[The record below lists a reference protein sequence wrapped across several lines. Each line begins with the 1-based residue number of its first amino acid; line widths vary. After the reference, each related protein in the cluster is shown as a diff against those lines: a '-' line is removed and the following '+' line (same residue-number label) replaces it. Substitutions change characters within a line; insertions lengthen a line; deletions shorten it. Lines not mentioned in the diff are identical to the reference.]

1 MTIRMKCKS
10 QNSVK
15 SKSIKNQYLPK
26 VVVQEGLI
34 HHQMV
39 NQVTWVWQ
47 DNSIQGFYGNSA
59 GSFLAI
65 IYGQQWQ
72 QPWCR
77 AGQIKWTHSK
87 G

>member
-1 MTIRMKCKS
+1 MTISIKCKS
-10 QNSVK
+10 QNSFK

-26 VVVQEGLI
+26 VVVPEGLI

-39 NQVTWVWQ
+39 NQVIWVWQ
-47 DNSIQGFYGNSA
+47 DNSIRGFYGNSA
-59 GSFLAI
+59 GSFLATP
-65 IYGQQWQ
+65 YGQQWQ

-77 AGQIKWTHSK
+77 ADQIKWTHSK

>member
-1 MTIRMKCKS
+1 MTISIKCKS
-10 QNSVK
+10 QNSFK

-26 VVVQEGLI
+26 VVVQEYLI

-39 NQVTWVWQ
+39 NQVVWIWQ
-47 DNSIQGFYGNSA
+47 DNSIQGGNSA
-59 GSFLAI
+59 GSFLTTPC
-65 IYGQQWQ
+65 GQQWQ

-77 AGQIKWTHSK
+77 ADQNKWTHSK

>member
-1 MTIRMKCKS
+1 MTILMKCKS

-15 SKSIKNQYLPK
+15 SRSIKNQYLPK

-39 NQVTWVWQ
+39 NQVIWVWQ
-47 DNSIQGFYGNSA
+47 DNSTQGFYGNSA
-59 GSFLAI
+59 DSFLAI
-65 IYGQQWQ
+65 PCDQQWQ
-72 QPWCR
+72 QPWCILD
-77 AGQIKWTHSK
+77 QLKQTHSK